1 LLDAARRGD
10 EGAYAELIEPHRGEL
25 HAHCYRML
33 ASVHD
38 AGDAVQE
45 AMVRAWKGLARFENR
60 SSVRTWLFKIATN
73 TALDA
78 ARGRARRELPLDRSA
93 PAVPADDLGSPL
105 HETRWLEPYPD
116 QLPGA
121 SDGPASPEAR
131 YEVRESLELS
141 FVAALQHLPPQQRAV
156 LIIRQV
162 LGFSALETAELLD
175 TTVPAVNSALQRA
188 RATTATLL
196 PDRSQGR
203 TLAALGDDRVR
214 DLAGRYADA
223 IERSD
228 IDGLCAMLTE
238 DATWSMPP
246 DPEWYRGLPDIAA
259 FHIESVAPECWRHRP
274 ARANGQL
281 AVGGYMY
288 DPGLDSYVATVL
300 DVLTLRGDRIAAV
313 TAFFTTAQLQQMGP
327 EETWS
332 IAPVEFARFG
342 LPETLPA
349 ESG

>member
-1 LLDAARRGD
+1 
-10 EGAYAELIEPHRGEL
+10 
-25 HAHCYRML
+25 
-33 ASVHD
+33 
-38 AGDAVQE
+38 
-45 AMVRAWKGLARFENR
+45 
-60 SSVRTWLFKIATN
+60 
-73 TALDA
+73 
-78 ARGRARRELPLDRSA
+78 
-93 PAVPADDLGSPL
+93 
-105 HETRWLEPYPD
+105 
-116 QLPGA
+116 
-121 SDGPASPEAR
+121 
-131 YEVRESLELS
+131 VRESLELS
-141 FVAALQHLPPQQRAV
+141 LVAALQHLPPQQRAV

-246 DPEWYRGLPDIAA
+246 DPEWYRGLPDIAD
-259 FHIESVAPECWRHRP
+259 FHIESVAPERWRHWP

-300 DVLTLRGDRIAAV
+300 GVLHPPGRPHRRGDRVLHHGAA
-313 TAFFTTAQLQQMGP
+313 AADGP
-327 EETWS
+327 RGDLVHRS
-332 IAPVEFARFG
+332 GRVRPLRAPRDPARRERVSHPPSAPG
-342 LPETLPA
+342 PSSTRTER
-349 ESG
+349 SKR